1 MALLTTIMLMV
12 LIILLAAKI
21 RVAMLVRW
29 GEWARH

>member
-21 RVAMLVRW
+21 GVTMIVRW
-29 GEWARH
+29 GEWAQR